1 MPQEIMTSKEGSF
14 ARFTVLNRFPDILN
28 DLIAGNKF
36 PTGIEKGLR
45 ALLNSIPENNLTP
58 LSDEYPFASDINR
71 VIENNPQYTWL
82 NAPFLFIENYLYHR
96 ICDVCDYYSNGFD
109 FFKYKKEAEIIK
121 GMNKFSGSLKK
132 LNSITSFSEI
142 SLLNL
147 MGNKSDLSQSSS
159 YYSEGSAFELLIDHR
174 EKADVKVRN
183 CSRIDFIL
191 DNSGDE
197 LFFDLLMAYWLLKN
211 TGVQKIKLHF
221 KQIPYFVS
229 DALITD
235 YRFLLGSL
243 SHNRELQWFTDDMNN
258 FESDGKM
265 ELLAEPFFSSGKLF
279 SYMPE
284 ELKTELC
291 SSDLLIFKGD
301 LNYRR
306 LIDDCYRPYETET
319 SSLLK
324 YFTTDILINRIL
336 KSEIIAGLTSAKIP
350 ARDRTDWMFSGEY
363 GQIELI
369 EA

>member
-1 MPQEIMTSKEGSF
+1 MQQEIMTSKEGSF
-14 ARFTVLNRFPDILN
+14 ARFTVLNRFPYILK

-36 PTGIEKGLR
+36 HSGIEKGLMG
-45 ALLNSIPENNLTP
+45 LLSSIPENNLTP
-58 LSDEYPFASDINR
+58 LSNEYPFASDINR
-71 VIENNPQYTWL
+71 VIENNPHYTWL

-96 ICDVCDYYSNGFD
+96 ICDVCGYYSNGFD
-109 FFKYKKEAEIIK
+109 FFSYKKEAEIIK
-121 GMNKFSGSLKK
+121 GMKKFSESLKK

-142 SLLNL
+142 CLLNL

-159 YYSEGSAFELLIDHR
+159 YYSSGSAFELLIDHR

-191 DNSGDE
+191 DNSGEE
-197 LFFDLLMAYWLLKN
+197 LFFDLMMAHWLLKN

-221 KQIPYFVS
+221 KQMPYFVS
-229 DALITD
+229 DALIMD

-243 SHNRELQWFTDDMNN
+243 SQNRELQWFTDDMNN
-258 FESDGKM
+258 FEFEGRL
-265 ELLAEPFFSSGKLF
+265 ELCAEPFFSSGKLF
-279 SYMPE
+279 SQMPE
-284 ELKTELC
+284 DLKDKLA

-306 LIDDCYRPYETET
+306 LIDDYYRPYETET

-324 YFTTDILINRIL
+324 YFSTDVLISRIL
-336 KSEIIAGLTSAKIP
+336 KSEIIAGLTAEIIP
-350 ARDRTDWMFSGEY
+350 SRVRTDWMFSGEY